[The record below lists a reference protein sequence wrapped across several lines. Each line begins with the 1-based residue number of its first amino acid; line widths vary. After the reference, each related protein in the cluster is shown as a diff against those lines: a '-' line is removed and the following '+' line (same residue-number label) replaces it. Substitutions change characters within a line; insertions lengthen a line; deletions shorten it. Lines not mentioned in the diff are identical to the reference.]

1 MPLEN
6 AQETMKQEQ
15 NTPQKMIMPEDMT
28 IEVST
33 GGKDKQNSV
42 EELLEALLAYNMES
56 NAQSVN
62 LLMNYMNEMEEQF
75 FAISEE
81 LSAVKEQLA
90 NVHDKPENQEVKHTL
105 TSLSEKLQ
113 EKLTALQE
121 QIQTI
126 RTNLNEKA
134 SQLLE
139 NVRDSGAVALNH
151 VCEFLG
157 IKDSMKQ
164 LKESF
169 EQNSADMQG
178 SMDKID
184 SVSRELRETTTHA
197 GNIGRAMMG
206 KELKEVPQAKESGFF
221 HTMKKPYQSMKNV
234 CDKQTAKLEKAIARM
249 EKLEQSAEKVTEK
262 RAEAKKEAK
271 EKPSIMQKL
280 QKFKEGQDSK
290 EKPEPVVAKAKKQEA
305 AL

>member
-6 AQETMKQEQ
+6 AQETMKQE
-15 NTPQKMIMPEDMT
+15 KAEKLIMPEDMT
-28 IEVST
+28 IEMPT
-33 GGKDKQNSV
+33 GGKEKQGSV
-42 EELLEALLAYNMES
+42 EELLQALLAYNMES

-75 FAISEE
+75 FSISEE

-90 NVHDKPENQEVKHTL
+90 NVQNKPENQEVKYTL

-121 QIQTI
+121 QIHTI

-134 SQLLE
+134 EQLLQ
-139 NVRDSGAVALNH
+139 NVKDSGVVALNH

-157 IKDSMKQ
+157 VKDSLTQ
-164 LKESF
+164 LKQSF
-169 EQNSADMQG
+169 EQSSADMQG

-184 SVSRELRETTTHA
+184 SVSKELRETTTHA
-197 GNIGRAMMG
+197 GNIGRAVMG
-206 KELKEVPQAKESGFF
+206 KELKKVPEAKESGFF

-249 EKLEQSAEKVTEK
+249 EKLEQSVEKVTEK
-262 RAEAKKEAK
+262 RVEAKKEVK

-280 QKFKEGQDSK
+280 QKYKERQDGK